1 MREPQIEPTLIQ
13 SSRVPNLRSLPL
25 ISLMAGRKK
34 SFFCRCHDFFS
45 LVSFHFQKGEPA
57 TIYQKSHQPTEVYFV
72 GQREWVLFYDE
83 KKNHFLVPFSRLSLR
98 LKKLF
103 ASSLLKEKRTP
114 VGKCNRWL
122 FLLEKNGGTENS
134 H

>member
-1 MREPQIEPTLIQ
+1 
-13 SSRVPNLRSLPL
+13 
-25 ISLMAGRKK
+25 MAGRKK

-45 LVSFHFQKGEPA
+45 LVTFHFQKVETA

-83 KKNHFLVPFSRLSLR
+83 KKSFSGSFLSSESEAEEAFCIEFVEG
-98 LKKLF
+98 KKD
-103 ASSLLKEKRTP
+103 S